1 MSTVVRELDDIDRRL
16 VTALI
21 ADARTSYADLA
32 RQVGLSPPSVLERVR
47 RLERA
52 GVLRGYTATVDS
64 AQLGLGVSALVAVH
78 QREDAEQ
85 EDLAASLAEVPEV
98 EDCWS
103 VAGEEAFVVK
113 VRVEDVDALEATLGV
128 LRRIPSVARTRT
140 TVVLSTRFEGRRRL
154 SGTLSP
160 DPTPSPD
167 PT

>member
-1 MSTVVRELDDIDRRL
+1 MTTRRGDVDDIDRQL
-16 VTALI
+16 VAALL

-32 RQVGLSPPSVLERVR
+32 RQVGLSSPSVLERVR

-52 GVLRGYTATVDS
+52 GVLRGYTAVVDS

-113 VRVEDVDALEATLGV
+113 VRVEDVDDLEHTLGV

-140 TVVLSTRFEGRRRL
+140 TVVLSARFEGRRRL
-154 SGTLSP
+154 APPAETEQP
-160 DPTPSPD
+160 PPP
-167 PT
+167 

>member
-1 MSTVVRELDDIDRRL
+1 MVDAIDRRL
-16 VTALI
+16 VDLLRAN
-21 ADARTSYADLA
+21 ARLSYAELA
-32 RQVGLSPPSVLERVR
+32 RQVGLSAPSVLERLR

-64 AQLGLGVSALVAVH
+64 AALGLGVSALVAVH

-85 EDLAASLAEVPEV
+85 EDLAADLGAVPEV

-113 VRVEDVDALEATLGV
+113 VRVEDVDALERTLGV

-140 TVVLSTRFEGRRRL
+140 TVVLSSRFEGRRRVPGANPPTSGD
-154 SGTLSP
+154 SGTA
-160 DPTPSPD
+160 
-167 PT
+167 